1 MTYGE
6 ALLEAGYS
14 ELQGKKGRAAV
25 PDCVWR
31 NLGRN
36 SKKLIALGE
45 VDPKMQEKIVR
56 GRLMDNTI
64 RGKDGGAMSAKILGS
79 DKRVAMWTPEQQN
92 NVLILQAPTHVDSD
106 KMLADKD

>member
-1 MTYGE
+1 LSVGWSGDHQRTFFPCSGT
-6 ALLEAGYS
+6 
-14 ELQGKKGRAAV
+14 AAV

-45 VDPKMQEKIVR
+45 VDPKKQEEIVR

-64 RGKDGGAMSAKILGS
+64 RGKDGGSMSAKILGS
-79 DKRVAMWTPEQQN
+79 DKRVNMWQPEVQQ
-92 NVLILQAPTHVDSD
+92 NVLILQAPNHAALD
-106 KMLADKD
+106 KMMADKD